1 MAVER
6 KRAEEERQR
15 LEDQLLQAQKMEA
28 IGTLAGGIA
37 HDFNNILSAIIGF
50 TELAMLKTPEDSKIR
65 SHLKQVLSA
74 SNRAKDTIKQ
84 ILAFS
89 RKGDKEQKPIFLN
102 EVVNEALKLLRSTL
116 PSTIEI
122 RSNVEKTKNPVLA
135 NSNQIHQLLMNLCTN
150 AAYAMREKGGIL
162 EITLREIDFDPATI
176 NRRDLQPGLYN
187 QLSVSDTGHGMTSE
201 VRSRIFEPYFT
212 TREHGEGTGM
222 GLAVVHG
229 IVKSHRGEIVVYSE
243 PGKGTMFDIF
253 LPITSMEKDAGPL
266 IDKQSSI
273 QHGNERILFVDDEY
287 LLAEAGKQLL
297 ENLGYQVVNRTSS
310 IEALEAFR
318 SQPHNFDLVVTDQTM
333 PNMTGVQ
340 LTVELKKIR
349 PDIPIILCTGFS
361 EKVNEKNF
369 LAKGISS
376 FLMKPLISDDLARI
390 VRHVLDQKQG

>member
-1 MAVER
+1 R
-6 KRAEEERQR
+6 
-15 LEDQLLQAQKMEA
+15 KMEA

-50 TELAMLKTPEDSKIR
+50 TELAMLKTPEDSNIR

-74 SNRAKDTIKQ
+74 SNRAKETIKQ

-89 RKGDKEQKPIFLN
+89 RKGDKEQRPIFLN

-122 RSNVEKTKNPVLA
+122 RANVDKTKNPVLA
-135 NSNQIHQLLMNLCTN
+135 NSIQIHQLLMNLCTN

-162 EITLREIDFDPATI
+162 EITLREIDFDPAAI

-187 QLSVSDTGHGMTSE
+187 QLSIADTGHGMTSE
-201 VRSRIFEPYFT
+201 VRNRIFEPYFT

-243 PGKGTMFDIF
+243 PGKGTMFDIYF
-253 LPITSMEKDAGPL
+253 PITSLEKNSDPV
-266 IDKQSSI
+266 IDKQAPV
-273 QHGNERILFVDDEY
+273 QHGTERILLVDDEY
-287 LLAEAGKQLL
+287 LLAESGKELL

-318 SQPHNFDLVVTDQTM
+318 SHPDNFDLVVTDQTM

-340 LTVELKKIR
+340 LTLELKKIR

-376 FLMKPLISDDLARI
+376 FLMKPLISDDLARV
-390 VRHVLDQKQG
+390 VRHVLDRKQG